1 VDPDS
6 GPSTWRR
13 AVVAGEQ
20 VLVCPECQTE
30 GWTGGLD
37 RCASC
42 GSTSLVKRLG
52 DLTCRQCGHVGTSV
66 AAGATDSARD
76 SGTARE
82 ELAADV
88 AAALDRLLG
97 RG

>member
-1 VDPDS
+1 
-6 GPSTWRR
+6 
-13 AVVAGEQ
+13 VAGEQ
-20 VLVCPECQTE
+20 VLVCPDCQTE
-30 GWTGGLD
+30 GWTDGLD

-52 DLTCRQCGHVGTSV
+52 DVTCRQCGHVGASV
-66 AAGATDSARD
+66 AAGAPDAARD
-76 SGTARE
+76 ADAARE